1 MDLPSSYLTGQAHN
15 EHLIIVYTDR
25 FGLGGK
31 SCFVTVNEVFKA
43 TSKVGTALLNTW
55 VSNNKLT
62 LIEQLDSS
70 LLCSQRRETRG
81 EK

>member
-1 MDLPSSYLTGQAHN
+1 MDLPFSYLTGRARN
-15 EHLIIVYTDR
+15 ECLIIVYTAH

-31 SCFVTVNEVFKA
+31 RCFVTVNEVFKT
-43 TSKVGTALLNTW
+43 TSKVGTGLLNTW

-62 LIEQLDSS
+62 LIEQPDRF
-70 LLCSQRRETRG
+70 LLYTQEKG